1 MSAAPGTQVGRYEI
15 VAPIGEGGMGTVY
28 KAVDKRLGRIVAI
41 KMLQAGHTQRFER
54 EAQAIAAFN
63 HPHICTL
70 YDVGP
75 DYLVMEY
82 IEGGPLHGPLPPEEA
97 VRLAIQIASALEEA
111 HSKGIVHRDLKPG
124 NILVHKSSVKV
135 LDFGLAKHEQ
145 EYIGPDNS
153 TVTQTQNGV
162 IVGTAAY
169 MSPEQAEGLVVDAR
183 SDIFSFGLVLY
194 EMLSGRRAFPA
205 AHAVTAMAAI
215 IRDEPAP
222 LETRPELQ
230 RIVARCLRKSP
241 QERFQTMTD
250 VRTALEHALT
260 SPDRTSIL
268 PRDSAAAPV
277 EQQPSIAV
285 LPFVNMSGDKD
296 NEYFSDGLAEEI
308 INALTRI
315 AGLKVIARTSA
326 FAFKG
331 KQEDIRRIAETL
343 GVANVLEGSV
353 RRAGSRVRVTAQL
366 IAAADGSHLWSER
379 YDRDLTDVFA
389 IQDEISQA
397 IANALQVKLG
407 GAGGIAARP
416 VVNPEAHQAY
426 LEGRYYTYQMT
437 ASALTRAREC
447 FERAIQL
454 DRSFA
459 LPHVELAL
467 RGYYQTLFQSARPRD
482 IIPAA
487 LESVGKALQLDPT
500 AAEAYVLR
508 GTIRAFYEY
517 DWKAAGEDFA
527 KALQLN
533 PALAAAHQRYSNWFL
548 LPMGRIEEAL
558 TEAKH
563 GLELDPMNVITRIG
577 EWFVLSAAA
586 RVQEEIEAA
595 RSMLALF
602 PGFWIVCYSFATTG
616 WTRGLY
622 QEAVAA
628 IEKGLEADPGNP
640 HLLGMLAVIRGS
652 QGMSTEAERL
662 RSQIEEAAARQR
674 VPIFVRALAAEA
686 CGDMDRAF
694 QFLDEALEEHEPIAI
709 LHTLLRREVAGSDP
723 RIQALLRKMR
733 LA

>member
-331 KQEDIRRIAETL
+331 KQED
-343 GVANVLEGSV
+343 
-353 RRAGSRVRVTAQL
+353 
-366 IAAADGSHLWSER
+366 
-379 YDRDLTDVFA
+379 
-389 IQDEISQA
+389 
-397 IANALQVKLG
+397 
-407 GAGGIAARP
+407 
-416 VVNPEAHQAY
+416 
-426 LEGRYYTYQMT
+426 
-437 ASALTRAREC
+437 
-447 FERAIQL
+447 
-454 DRSFA
+454 
-459 LPHVELAL
+459 
-467 RGYYQTLFQSARPRD
+467 
-482 IIPAA
+482 
-487 LESVGKALQLDPT
+487 
-500 AAEAYVLR
+500 
-508 GTIRAFYEY
+508 
-517 DWKAAGEDFA
+517 
-527 KALQLN
+527 
-533 PALAAAHQRYSNWFL
+533 
-548 LPMGRIEEAL
+548 
-558 TEAKH
+558 
-563 GLELDPMNVITRIG
+563 
-577 EWFVLSAAA
+577 
-586 RVQEEIEAA
+586 
-595 RSMLALF
+595 
-602 PGFWIVCYSFATTG
+602 
-616 WTRGLY
+616 
-622 QEAVAA
+622 
-628 IEKGLEADPGNP
+628 
-640 HLLGMLAVIRGS
+640 
-652 QGMSTEAERL
+652 
-662 RSQIEEAAARQR
+662 
-674 VPIFVRALAAEA
+674 
-686 CGDMDRAF
+686 
-694 QFLDEALEEHEPIAI
+694 
-709 LHTLLRREVAGSDP
+709 
-723 RIQALLRKMR
+723 
-733 LA
+733 